1 MSHATSFVETTIND
15 LADRYVMLWNEP
27 DPERRRLLVA
37 ELWTEDGAQIL
48 QPPEEMR
55 EIAARPGIGM
65 SATLEAHG
73 HAALEARVTSAYDE
87 WVDRQ
92 GIRFGRR
99 DDVDRV
105 GDVVKF
111 HWEAIDADD
120 QVTGV
125 GLTFLVVDASGR
137 IRRDYQFIES

>member
-1 MSHATSFVETTIND
+1 MRNATSFVETTMND
-15 LADRYVMLWNEP
+15 LVDRYMMLWNEP

-55 EIAARPGIGM
+55 EIATRPGIGM

-73 HAALEARVTSAYDE
+73 HAALQARVTSAYDE

-92 GIRFGRR
+92 GLHFKRR

-120 QVTGV
+120 HVAGV
-125 GLTFLVVDASGR
+125 GLTFFVVDASGR